1 MSTIPD
7 SESTPPPES
16 AKAQHTLGPWRIG
29 AHGGIV
35 ADVPIA
41 DGVEGTEDTT
51 FYGGYLICETVA
63 PCNQPLIAAAPDLL
77 AALERL
83 LRTKA
88 THSEPT
94 CPLDGPCASCQAR
107 SAIAKAQE
115 RAS

>member
-1 MSTIPD
+1 MQPD
-7 SESTPPPES
+7 STTAKPTP
-16 AKAQHTLGPWRIG
+16 GPWRIG

-77 AALERL
+77 AALEAEHEAL
-83 LRTKA
+83 GCQDEA
-88 THSEPT
+88 AAEACET
-94 CPLDGPCASCQAR
+94 CVL
-107 SAIAKAQE
+107 IAAAKGDP
-115 RAS
+115 S